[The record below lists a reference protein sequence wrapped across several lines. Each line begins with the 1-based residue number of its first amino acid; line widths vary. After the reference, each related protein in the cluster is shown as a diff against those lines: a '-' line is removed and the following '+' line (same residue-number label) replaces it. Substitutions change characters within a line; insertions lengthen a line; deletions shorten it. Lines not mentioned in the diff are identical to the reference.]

1 MTSGEL
7 RTVDGRYVLDRVL
20 ASSPDSEVWL
30 AHDDVVG
37 RPVALKLYRDAAV
50 AAPGWQPAFRARGAA
65 LVALSNPGIAETY
78 GYGDSD
84 DDAWLATALVRDAV
98 PLPELPMP
106 DLAGALD
113 IVGQTAMALDASHH
127 AGVAHGAVTADHVLV
142 RPDGAVSLTGF
153 AMSAA
158 ASTTEDLVALR
169 TLAVDLI
176 RAPAQAGES
185 VAGVAGFVAELA
197 GAGGRQAPTDAG
209 DLGRT
214 ALTLAAALTGT
225 ATGVPQ
231 VEQAAPPPEDEAESP
246 INDAERT
253 RVRNKLI
260 ALGVIVV
267 VFGAALLWI
276 IGRGG
281 SDGTVP
287 DVVDLPVP
295 QAQSDLIQ
303 QGFRGDASQPTGT
316 VTAESPPAGTQLKRG
331 STVTLTVSGGGGS

>member
-1 MTSGEL
+1 
-7 RTVDGRYVLDRVL
+7 
-20 ASSPDSEVWL
+20 
-30 AHDDVVG
+30 
-37 RPVALKLYRDAAV
+37 
-50 AAPGWQPAFRARGAA
+50 
-65 LVALSNPGIAETY
+65 
-78 GYGDSD
+78 
-84 DDAWLATALVRDAV
+84 
-98 PLPELPMP
+98 MP

-225 ATGVPQ
+225 AAGVPQ